1 MDTTTPTPIEAT
13 PTPQAQ
19 PTPVATPTPTST
31 PPSSGGS
38 ITDILKDM
46 NWIEVGFGILG
57 TATLYYAIYYY
68 RYNINQNKFLIE
80 KLQNQIDDSNMK
92 IADMESALIEKESQQ
107 QQQVSFF

>member
-1 MDTTTPTPIEAT
+1 MDTPTPTPPIEA
-13 PTPQAQ
+13 PQPQAQ
-19 PTPVATPTPTST
+19 APTPMATPTPT
-31 PPSSGGS
+31 PQSSGGS
-38 ITDILKDM
+38 VTDIFKEM

-107 QQQVSFF
+107 QQVSFF

>member
-1 MDTTTPTPIEAT
+1 MDTPTPT
-13 PTPQAQ
+13 PTPPIEAPQPQAQ
-19 PTPVATPTPTST
+19 APTPVATPTPI
-31 PPSSGGS
+31 PQSGGS
-38 ITDILKDM
+38 LTDIFKEM

-107 QQQVSFF
+107 RQQVSFF